1 MTNHYLH
8 MNVELFLHL
17 DPSVQERVT
26 NEIGVRLSSR
36 FEKEFFVILYQVESF
51 YVEAFYHR
59 KQKQLSSLSAF
70 THTDRL
76 KPYFNSIDISH
87 LFRK

>member
-1 MTNHYLH
+1 
-8 MNVELFLHL
+8 MNVELFLAL
-17 DPSVQERVT
+17 DASSQEQVT

-59 KQKQLSSLSAF
+59 KHKTLTSLVAFSS
-70 THTDRL
+70 TDRL
-76 KPYFNSIDISH
+76 APYLQNID
-87 LFRK
+87 LRKLIG